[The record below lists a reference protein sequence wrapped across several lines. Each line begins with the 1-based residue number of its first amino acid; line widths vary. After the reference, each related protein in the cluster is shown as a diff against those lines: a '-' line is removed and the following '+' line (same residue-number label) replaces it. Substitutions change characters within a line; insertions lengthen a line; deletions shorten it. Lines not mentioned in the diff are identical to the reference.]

1 MTSTLP
7 DTPLLVLRQIRK
19 RFGATVALDGV
30 DLSVRAG
37 EVVALMGANGAGKST
52 LVKIIAGASQ
62 ADEGELLW
70 AGVPTVFDSP
80 RAALQAGV
88 ATVHQQTSQLGVPGL
103 SVAENLLLGRLCSA
117 RSAVLISPAHIQQQ
131 AAAIAGDIA
140 PDLPLHA
147 DFADLTTAQRQ
158 LLALARALHEQAR
171 LIIFD
176 EPTASLSQAESVR
189 LFAMIERLKAAG
201 IAILYVSHRL
211 ADLRRIADR
220 AVVLRNG
227 RVAGTFAAP
236 LDLDAAVRALVG
248 STLPTRPAKNVDVV
262 RGAVPRLALKQI
274 QLRPD
279 STPFDLNLHAGEVI
293 ALTGNLGAG
302 KTSLLQALFGL
313 QRWHAGRVLLDG
325 KNWQPRHCADAI
337 DAGVFMAGEDRW
349 RSSFL
354 PVDSLGARL
363 ADLIALPHL
372 RRLFGSGWIKP
383 GQLDET
389 AQLWINRLGIRCR
402 GPNDTPDLLS
412 GGNQQKVVLAR
423 WQSQPSRVLLLD
435 EPFQGVDVGARH
447 DLVASIRA
455 ASDTA
460 VLIATSDLDEAL
472 EVADRVL
479 IMDQHTLHD
488 PGQHADAGSLIE
500 HLEHL
505 ERFALG
511 ITATSRA
518 ATPAPITESVL

>member
-1 MTSTLP
+1 MTLP
-7 DTPLLVLRQIRK
+7 PALPPLLQLRQIRK

-30 DLSVRAG
+30 DLSVSAG

-62 ADEGELLW
+62 ADAGELIW
-70 AGVPTVFDSP
+70 AGSATRFDSP
-80 RAALQAGV
+80 RAAMMAGV

-117 RSAVLISPAHIQQQ
+117 RSAAIISPTQIKQQ
-131 AAAIAGDIA
+131 AAAIAADIA
-140 PDLPLHA
+140 PDLPLDA

-158 LLALARALHEQAR
+158 LLALARALHEKAR

-189 LFAMIERLKAAG
+189 LFAMIERLRAAG
-201 IAILYVSHRL
+201 MAILYVSHRL

-227 RVAGTFAAP
+227 RVAGNFAAP
-236 LDLDAAVRALVG
+236 LNLDAAVRALVG
-248 STLPTRPAKNVDVV
+248 SDLPARPARNSAV
-262 RGAVPRLALKQI
+262 RPGAPVRLALQQI

-279 STPFDLNLHAGEVI
+279 SKPFDLNLHAGEVV

-313 QRWHAGRVLLDG
+313 QRAHAGRALLDG
-325 KNWQPRHCADAI
+325 QAWQPRHAADAI
-337 DAGVFMAGEDRW
+337 AAGVFMAGEDRW

-372 RRLFGSGWIKP
+372 RRLFGSGWINP
-383 GQLDET
+383 RQLDAT
-389 AQLWINRLGIRCR
+389 AQLWIDRLGIRCQ
-402 GPNDTPDLLS
+402 GPQDTPDLLS

-423 WQSQPSRVLLLD
+423 WQSMPSRVLLLD

-447 DLVASIRA
+447 DLVASIRTA
-455 ASDTA
+455 TDTA
-460 VLIATSDLDEAL
+460 VLLATSDLEEAL

-479 IMDQHTLHD
+479 IMDQHTLFD
-488 PGQHADAGSLIE
+488 PGPHASAGSLIE
-500 HLEHL
+500 HLENL

-511 ITATSRA
+511 LTPTPAGAVRA
-518 ATPAPITESVL
+518 ANTEIAL